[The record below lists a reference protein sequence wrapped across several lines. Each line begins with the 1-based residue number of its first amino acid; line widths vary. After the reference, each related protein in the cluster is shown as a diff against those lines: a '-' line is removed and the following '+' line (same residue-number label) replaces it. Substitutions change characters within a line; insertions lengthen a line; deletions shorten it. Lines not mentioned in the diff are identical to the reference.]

1 MLEDKVII
9 VDRNDKEIG
18 IGEIMKTHQ
27 EGKLH
32 RGFSVFIVNSKYEM
46 LLQKRAGTKYHSG
59 GLWTNTCCS
68 HPRPGELIEEAAHR
82 RLREEM
88 GFDCELKEIFSF
100 TYRTQF
106 SNNLFEHE
114 YDHVLLG
121 EADGA
126 PTPDPEEVC
135 DWEWRDIEEL
145 GKSIKDNPE
154 VYTYWFKACFDKVIP
169 YLSGSRKTRQPDC
182 GG

>member
-1 MLEDKVII
+1 MLKDKVII
-9 VDRNDKEIG
+9 VDTNDKEIG
-18 IGEIMKTHQ
+18 IGEIIKTHQ
-27 EGKLH
+27 EGTLH

-59 GLWTNTCCS
+59 GLWANTCCS

-88 GFDCELKEIFSF
+88 GFDCELEEIFSF

-106 SNNLFEHE
+106 SNNLFKHE
-114 YDHVLLG
+114 YDHVFLG

-126 PTPDPEEVC
+126 PTPDPDEVC

-154 VYTYWFKACFDKVIP
+154 VYTYWFKICFDEVIS
-169 YLSGSRKTRQPDC
+169 YLSGSRKTRQPDF

>member
-1 MLEDKVII
+1 MLENCLRDSPREKESLLLKDKVII
-9 VDRNDKEIG
+9 VDMNDKEIG
-18 IGEIMKTHQ
+18 IGERIKTHQ

-32 RGFSVFIVNSKYEM
+32 RGFSVFIVNSKYQL

-88 GFDCELKEIFSF
+88 GFDCELTEIFSF

-106 SNNLFEHE
+106 ANNLFEHE

-121 EADGA
+121 E
-126 PTPDPEEVC
+126 
-135 DWEWRDIEEL
+135 L
-145 GKSIKDNPE
+145 
-154 VYTYWFKACFDKVIP
+154 
-169 YLSGSRKTRQPDC
+169 
-182 GG
+182 